1 MRQSAAAA
9 ICRNFNVF
17 PGKTDLTSIKFF
29 AASVNNNRPLLMRL
43 NKKIL
48 MDVAAILGI
57 VLIAVVGYKLS
68 PLLMPKIDVSATV
81 EPGCDLHKRAC
92 AARLPDGGRIELSIT
107 PRPIPMVE
115 LLQVEVKTV
124 GIEAEKVEV
133 DFAGVD
139 MNMGFNRPELMPAGA
154 GVFRNEAMLPV
165 CVTGKMAW
173 AATVLVETGRSRIAA
188 PFRFNSVPD

>member
-1 MRQSAAAA
+1 M
-9 ICRNFNVF
+9 
-17 PGKTDLTSIKFF
+17 K
-29 AASVNNNRPLLMRL
+29 L

-48 MDVAAILGI
+48 MDLVAILGI

-68 PLLMPKIDVSATV
+68 PLLLPKADVSATV

-92 AARLPDGGRIELSIT
+92 TARLPDGGRIELSIT
-107 PRPIPMVE
+107 PRPIPMITP
-115 LLQVEVKTV
+115 LQVEVKTV
-124 GIEAEKVEV
+124 GLEAGKVEI

-139 MNMGFNRPELMPAGA
+139 MNMGFNRPELAAAGP
-154 GVFRNEAMLPV
+154 GLFRSEAMLPV

-173 AATVLVETGRSRIAA
+173 AATVLIETGRSRIAA

>member
-1 MRQSAAAA
+1 M
-9 ICRNFNVF
+9 N
-17 PGKTDLTSIKFF
+17 
-29 AASVNNNRPLLMRL
+29 L

-68 PLLMPKIDVSATV
+68 PLLLPKADVSATV

-92 AARLPDGGRIELSIT
+92 TATVTGGGRIELSIA
-107 PRPIPMVE
+107 PRPIPMVMP
-115 LLQVEVKTV
+115 LQVEVKTS
-124 GIEAEKVEV
+124 GLEAAKVEV

-139 MNMGFNRPELMPAGA
+139 MNMGFNRPELAAAGPGLFQA
-154 GVFRNEAMLPV
+154 EAMLPV

-173 AATVLVETGRSRIAA
+173 QATVIVEAGRQRIAA

>member
-1 MRQSAAAA
+1 M
-9 ICRNFNVF
+9 
-17 PGKTDLTSIKFF
+17 K
-29 AASVNNNRPLLMRL
+29 L

-57 VLIAVVGYKLS
+57 VLIAVIGYKLS
-68 PLLMPKIDVSATV
+68 PLLLPKADVSATV

-92 AARLPDGGRIELSIT
+92 AATVAGGGRIELSIA
-107 PRPIPMVE
+107 PRPIPMVMP
-115 LLQVEVKTV
+115 LQVEVKTS
-124 GIEAEKVEV
+124 GLEAAKVEV

-139 MNMGFNRPELMPAGA
+139 MNMGYNRPELAPVNGA
-154 GVFRNEAMLPV
+154 GPGRFASEAMLPV

-173 AATVLVETGRSRIAA
+173 QATVIVESGRQRIAA

>member
-1 MRQSAAAA
+1 MQA
-9 ICRNFNVF
+9 
-17 PGKTDLTSIKFF
+17 
-29 AASVNNNRPLLMRL
+29 

-48 MDVAAILGI
+48 MDIVAILGI

-68 PLLMPKIDVSATV
+68 PLLLPKADVGATV

-92 AARLPDGGRIELSIT
+92 AALLPDGSRIELSIA
-107 PRPIPMVE
+107 PRPIPMVTP
-115 LLQVEVKTV
+115 LQVEVKTA
-124 GIEAEKVEV
+124 GLEASKVEV

-139 MNMGFNRPELMPAGA
+139 MNMGYNRPELAAAGP
-154 GVFRNEAMLPV
+154 GLFRAEAMLPV

-173 AATVLVETGRSRIAA
+173 SATVLVETGRSRIAA

>member
-1 MRQSAAAA
+1 M
-9 ICRNFNVF
+9 N
-17 PGKTDLTSIKFF
+17 
-29 AASVNNNRPLLMRL
+29 L

-48 MDVAAILGI
+48 MDLVAILGI

-68 PLLMPKIDVSATV
+68 PLLLPKADITATV

-92 AARLPDGGRIELSIT
+92 AARLPDGGRIELSIV
-107 PRPIPMVE
+107 PRPIPTIAP
-115 LLQVEVKTV
+115 LQVEVKTS
-124 GIEAEKVEV
+124 GMEAGKVEI

-139 MNMGFNRPELMPAGA
+139 MNMGYNRPELAAAGP
-154 GVFRNEAMLPV
+154 GVFRAEALLPV

-173 AATVLVETGRSRIAA
+173 AATVIVETGRNRIAA

>member
-1 MRQSAAAA
+1 M
-9 ICRNFNVF
+9 N
-17 PGKTDLTSIKFF
+17 
-29 AASVNNNRPLLMRL
+29 L

-48 MDVAAILGI
+48 MDLVAILGI

-68 PLLMPKIDVSATV
+68 PLLMPKADVSATAD
-81 EPGCDLHKRAC
+81 PGCDLHKRAC
-92 AARLPDGGRIELSIT
+92 AAQVPGGGRIELSIA
-107 PRPIPMVE
+107 PRPIPMVAP
-115 LLQVEVKTV
+115 LQVEVKTI
-124 GIEAEKVEV
+124 GLDASKVEV

-139 MNMGFNRPELMPAGA
+139 MNMGYNRPELAAAGP
-154 GVFRNEAMLPV
+154 GLFRAEAMLPV